1 MGESLQHDDG
11 HGHVLS
17 STVPCCVS
25 YDPTFS
31 YELAVIIQDGMRRMY
46 VENEDIYYYITLLN
60 ENYAHPPMPE
70 GVEQD
75 ILKGMYRL
83 SAPAQPIEGKHIQLM
98 GIRDHH
104 RRQQRKHG

>member
-1 MGESLQHDDG
+1 MGELKS
-11 HGHVLS
+11 VTWVKIAS
-17 STVPCCVS
+17 A
-25 YDPTFS
+25 PTGGDH
-31 YELAVIIQDGMRRMY
+31 LGWHAAY

-60 ENYAHPPMPE
+60 ENYSHPPSPE
-70 GVEQD
+70 GAEQD

-83 SAPAQPIEGKHIQLM
+83 SAPAQPIEGKYVQLM